1 MSTVHS
7 PRPEINPDYPTHKED
22 GTRIDY
28 SDDPTGWI
36 EEPVWSRKV
45 APLAHPFDRESDAD
59 EFLDPDTDFS
69 RPRQTPIYD
78 VVFERPLVPGK
89 PVELIVL
96 DGGRPLVIGIYKSM
110 EVANEVAYRTGT
122 FLFALRSV
130 T

>member
-1 MSTVHS
+1 MSSIPQES
-7 PRPEINPDYPTHKED
+7 PRVHPLSPTHDHE

-36 EEPVWSRKV
+36 EEPVWTRKV

-59 EFLDPDTDFS
+59 EFLDEDTDFT
-69 RPRQTPIYD
+69 RPRQTPLYD

-89 PVELIVL
+89 PVELVVL
-96 DGGRPLVIGIYKSM
+96 DGGSACVIGTYKTIDA
-110 EVANEVAYRTGT
+110 ANDAAFRTGT

-130 T
+130 V